1 MKRKNKHSPNIIRF
15 SKHKN
20 LLDFGFKNQVKKYF
34 KKLEIGK
41 LNTFSSN
48 ELIEF
53 IETCYSYAKISL
65 NKYSSKYSKQMYSQP
80 ALFTIVALKIYLNVT
95 YREIADFI
103 AFSDKLK
110 RYLGIKQAPDY
121 STLQKFYKR
130 MPTNMFERIT
140 NQLIGNLEIEPK
152 IIALDGSGFSS
163 DYADKYY
170 LKIRGYNVKHF
181 TKSHIAI
188 DIESRMILYSQAV
201 RGPRH
206 DTKFAIAAIRSLK
219 KYNIQYIIADKAY
232 DTEPIRNCINV
243 EIKALDQIPLKS
255 NFRHGGY
262 RRLSQKTFK
271 KEIYSRRNN
280 VESVFSVI
288 KRRFSGIN
296 KSKSTR
302 LRNKETRLKTL
313 VYNIVQYIKI
323 SKRIS
328 T

>member
-1 MKRKNKHSPNIIRF
+1 MKRKNKHSPDIIRF

-130 MPTNMFERIT
+130 MPT
-140 NQLIGNLEIEPK
+140 
-152 IIALDGSGFSS
+152 
-163 DYADKYY
+163 
-170 LKIRGYNVKHF
+170 H
-181 TKSHIAI
+181 
-188 DIESRMILYSQAV
+188 MI
-201 RGPRH
+201 
-206 DTKFAIAAIRSLK
+206 
-219 KYNIQYIIADKAY
+219 
-232 DTEPIRNCINV
+232 
-243 EIKALDQIPLKS
+243 
-255 NFRHGGY
+255 
-262 RRLSQKTFK
+262 
-271 KEIYSRRNN
+271 
-280 VESVFSVI
+280 
-288 KRRFSGIN
+288 
-296 KSKSTR
+296 
-302 LRNKETRLKTL
+302 
-313 VYNIVQYIKI
+313 
-323 SKRIS
+323 
-328 T
+328 